1 MKKRII
7 SFAVAFAIVFTACT
21 AMFANASGKPISEPQ
36 NFDDYA
42 ALLEQEGYNL
52 SNARQIFGSSSTLSN
67 AFRSVTGRNGT
78 SQEYFNFVVDDMV
91 GEICDHIKE
100 DSSLDLVGIIT
111 SIPSTKP
118 AIELVYDTFSIDAAA
133 MKDEF
138 LKLRD
143 EMDEQNNGNMAAL
156 FHFLAVYFGIIEEC
170 KAYSVP
176 LEEENVYEIHLAIT
190 LKDGSVEDIGTG
202 VVFNTETQQAY
213 GKDGNG
219 ILGTGYS
226 FSIPE
231 VLLYAQ
237 VNAWV
242 RDFGFCLFYDIFSY
256 TTPFFFYETR
266 RIKFD
271 YDGLEWM
278 IQIWKGNYVITN
290 GAEIGI
296 YSRTPEKFGS
306 YYDCA
311 TDDQMM
317 EMSME
322 LYHGDD
328 LIFSRPKQ
336 LHWWLT
342 GFKITDEL
350 YPADSMTMK
359 FSIDMKDEEML
370 NAFCSAIEN
379 HYRQDITFAVDG
391 LTVNVVW

>member
-1 MKKRII
+1 MAKRLTAII
-7 SFAVAFAIVFTACT
+7 LTLAIVFTACT
-21 AMFANASGKPISEPQ
+21 AFSASAAEKEITDPQ
-36 NFDDYA
+36 NFGEYA
-42 ALLEQEGYNL
+42 QMLEQEGYNL
-52 SNARQIFGSSSTLSN
+52 SKKSGNISNSIFSLSGKN
-67 AFRSVTGRNGT
+67 NL
-78 SQEYFNFVVDDMV
+78 SQEYFNFVADDMV
-91 GEICDHIKE
+91 GEICDHIKN
-100 DSSLDLVGIIT
+100 SSGLDLLGIIT
-111 SIPSTKP
+111 SVPSTNP
-118 AIELVYDTFSIDAAA
+118 AVELVYDTFNIDAAA
-133 MKDEF
+133 MKGEF

-143 EMDEQNNGNMAAL
+143 EMNEQGNGNMAAL
-156 FHFLAVYFGIIEEC
+156 FHFLAVYYGIIEEC

-190 LKDGSVEDIGTG
+190 LKDGTVEDIGTG
-202 VVFNTETQQAY
+202 VCFNTETQQAF

-237 VNAWV
+237 VNAWT
-242 RDFGFCLFYDIFSY
+242 RNFGFCLFYDFFSY

-278 IQIWKGNYVITN
+278 IQLWKGNYLISN

-296 YSRTPEKFGS
+296 YSREESKFGS
-306 YYDCA
+306 FYDCA
-311 TDDQMM
+311 NDDQMM

-342 GFKITDEL
+342 GFKITTDNL

-359 FSIDMKDEEML
+359 FSIDMKDKEML
-370 NAFCSAIEN
+370 NAFCNAIDN
-379 HYRQDITFAVDG
+379 HYRRDMSYTVDG

>member
-1 MKKRII
+1 MVKRLTAII
-7 SFAVAFAIVFTACT
+7 LTLTIVFTVCST
-21 AMFANASGKPISEPQ
+21 FWASASEKEITNPQ
-36 NFDDYA
+36 NLEEYSDWLENESCSVSTPTKKLGN
-42 ALLEQEGYNL
+42 ALL
-52 SNARQIFGSSSTLSN
+52 SA
-67 AFRSVTGRNGT
+67 TGRHEI
-78 SQEYFNFVVDDMV
+78 SKKHFNFVVDDMV

-100 DSSLDLVGIIT
+100 ESSLDLVGIISSVPET
-111 SIPSTKP
+111 NQGINF
-118 AIELVYDTFSIDAAA
+118 VYETFDIDSEAVKNIFMQARF
-133 MKDEF
+133 KC
-138 LKLRD
+138 
-143 EMDEQNNGNMAAL
+143 DEQENYVLAVL
-156 FHFLAVYFGIIEEC
+156 FHFLGVYFGIIEEC
-170 KAYSVP
+170 KAYCVP

-190 LKDGSVEDIGTG
+190 VKDGSVEDIGTG

-242 RDFGFCLFYDIFSY
+242 RDFGFCFFYDLFSY

-271 YDGLEWM
+271 HDGLEWM
-278 IQIWKGNYVITN
+278 IQLWKGNYVITN

-296 YSRTPEKFGS
+296 YSRDEGKFGTF
-306 YYDCA
+306 YNCA

-322 LYHGDD
+322 LYHGDE

-342 GFKITDEL
+342 GFRITDNF
-350 YPADSMTMK
+350 YPADSMTLK
-359 FSIDMKDEEML
+359 FSIDMQSEEML
-370 NAFCSAIEN
+370 KAFCNAIDN
-379 HYRQDITFAVDG
+379 HYMHDMTYTVDG
-391 LTVNVVW
+391 FTVNVIW

>member
-1 MKKRII
+1 MAKRLTAII
-7 SFAVAFAIVFTACT
+7 LTLAIVFTACS
-21 AMFANASGKPISEPQ
+21 AFSVSASEKEITDPQ
-36 NFDDYA
+36 NLEEYTDM
-42 ALLEQEGYNL
+42 LEQEGYNPSKKSRNTNGSFL
-52 SNARQIFGSSSTLSN
+52 SL
-67 AFRSVTGRNGT
+67 TGRNGL

-91 GEICDHIKE
+91 GEICDHIKNE
-100 DSSLDLVGIIT
+100 SGLDLVGMIT
-111 SIPSTKP
+111 SIPSTTP
-118 AIELVYDTFSIDAAA
+118 AIELVYDTFNIDSTA
-133 MKDEF
+133 MKGEF

-143 EMDEQNNGNMAAL
+143 EMNEQGNGNMAAL
-156 FHFLAVYFGIIEEC
+156 FHFLAVYYGIIKEC

-176 LEEENVYEIHLAIT
+176 LDEENVCEIHLAVT
-190 LKDGSVEDIGTG
+190 LKDGTVEDIGTG
-202 VVFNTETQQAY
+202 VCFNTETQQAF

-231 VLLYAQ
+231 LLLYAQ

-242 RDFGFCLFYDIFSY
+242 RDFGFCFFYDIFSY

-278 IQIWKGNYVITN
+278 IQLWKGNYLISN

-296 YSRTPEKFGS
+296 YSRDESKFGT

-311 TDDQMM
+311 TDEQMM

-322 LYHGDD
+322 LYHGDE

-342 GFKITDEL
+342 GFKITTDNL
-350 YPADSMTMK
+350 YPANTMTMK

-370 NAFCSAIEN
+370 NAFCNAVNN
-379 HYRQDITFAVDG
+379 HYMNDMSCTADG

>member
-7 SFAVAFAIVFTACT
+7 SFVLAFAIIFTTCT
-21 AMFANASGKPISEPQ
+21 ALFASASEKEITNPQ
-36 NFDDYA
+36 NFEEYSQM
-42 ALLEQEGYNL
+42 LEQEGYNTKKTAQL
-52 SNARQIFGSSSTLSN
+52 LKSAQNISGML
-67 AFRSVTGRNGT
+67 RSPSAGY
-78 SQEYFNFVVDDMV
+78 SPECFNFVVDDMV
-91 GEICDHIKE
+91 GEICDQIKE
-100 DSSLDLVGIIT
+100 DASLDLVGIIT
-111 SIPSTKP
+111 SVPSTNP
-118 AIELVYDTFSIDAAA
+118 GLELVYSTFSIDPVAL
-133 MKDEF
+133 KNEF

-143 EMDEQNNGNMAAL
+143 QMNEQGNGNMAAL
-156 FHFLAVYFGIIEEC
+156 FHFLAVYYGIIDEC

-176 LEEENVYEIHLAIT
+176 LEEENVYEIHLALT
-190 LKDGSVEDIGTG
+190 LRDGSVEDIGTG
-202 VVFNTETQQAY
+202 VCFNTETQQAF

-237 VNAWV
+237 VNSWT
-242 RDFGFCLFYDIFSY
+242 RDFGFLFFYDLFSY
-256 TTPFFFYETR
+256 ATPFFFYETR

-278 IQIWKGNYVITN
+278 IQLWKGNYLISN
-290 GAEIGI
+290 GAEVGI
-296 YSRTPEKFGS
+296 YSRDEGRFGT

-311 TDDQMM
+311 TDEQMM

-322 LYHGDD
+322 LYHGDE

-342 GFKITDEL
+342 GFKITTDNL
-350 YPADSMTMK
+350 CPADSMTLK
-359 FSIDMKDEEML
+359 FSIDMQSEEML
-370 NAFCSAIEN
+370 RAFCDAIDN
-379 HYRQDITFAVDG
+379 HYMHDITYTVDG

>member
-1 MKKRII
+1 MAKRLTSII
-7 SFAVAFAIVFTACT
+7 LTLAIVFTACT
-21 AMFANASGKPISEPQ
+21 AFSASAAKKEITNPQ
-36 NFDDYA
+36 NLNEYSEMF
-42 ALLEQEGYNL
+42 EQEGYNL
-52 SNARQIFGSSSTLSN
+52 SKKSGNISN
-67 AFRSVTGRNGT
+67 AIFSLTGRNGL
-78 SQEYFNFVVDDMV
+78 SQEYFNFVVDDIV
-91 GEICDHIKE
+91 GEICDHIKI
-100 DSSLDLVGIIT
+100 SSGLDLIGLIT
-111 SIPSTKP
+111 SVPSTNP
-118 AIELVYDTFSIDAAA
+118 AVELIYNTFNIDSAA
-133 MKDEF
+133 MKGEF

-143 EMDEQNNGNMAAL
+143 EMNEQGNGTAAAL
-156 FHFLAVYFGIIEEC
+156 FHFLAVYYGIIEEC
-170 KAYSVP
+170 KAYSAP

-190 LKDGSVEDIGTG
+190 LKDGTVEDIGTG
-202 VVFNTETQQAY
+202 VCFNTETQQAY

-231 VLLYAQ
+231 LLLYAQ

-242 RDFGFCLFYDIFSY
+242 RDFGFCFFYDIFSY

-278 IQIWKGNYVITN
+278 IQLWKGNYLISN

-296 YSRTPEKFGS
+296 YSRDESKFGT

-311 TDDQMM
+311 TDEQMM

-342 GFKITDEL
+342 GFKITTDNL
-350 YPADSMTMK
+350 HPANEMTLR

-370 NAFCSAIEN
+370 KAFCDAINN
-379 HYRQDITFAVDG
+379 HYMNDMSCTVDG